1 VLPFR
6 RSLGR
11 CSSNQADRSRE
22 APPVSLKLDRVLWP
36 IGILGLAGRMTMASR
51 SEGAD
56 LLQVWSAVHDFL
68 HRLPPYRARPWVL
81 PFPYPP
87 SALLLMSP
95 LGLADF
101 ASAKVVFAVVNAL
114 AIAVAGWLC
123 LEMFGMPWR
132 SRAGAVTLIGVCLFS
147 PAIQTLNTGN
157 INGLVLAAE
166 AAALLAASRDRWLWA
181 GAALG
186 LGFAIK
192 PVLLPLVLLFALW
205 RRWAALAVALAI
217 PLAGSAL
224 ALSLAVDGGQYVSHT
239 IPGLLAGPGP
249 RHQSENVA
257 LTRLFY
263 LAGPSADLAVWPRM
277 LLAAL
282 ALGILWRRRPTKDAE
297 PLRLVEV
304 ASLILLATFL
314 GHSFAWPHYAV
325 YLLPLVV
332 SVVHPASAMRTW
344 TGLAGLY
351 GIGMPDLRLWLLGG
365 PLGFVLVHLRFTA
378 GFALLFIAVARA
390 LWTSARAGC
399 RSASRL

>member
-1 VLPFR
+1 MTL
-6 RSLGR
+6 
-11 CSSNQADRSRE
+11 N
-22 APPVSLKLDRVLWP
+22 LDRVLWS
-36 IGILGLAGRMTMASR
+36 IGILGLAGRTTMASR

-68 HRLPPYRARPWVL
+68 HRLPPYRARPSVL
-81 PFPYPP
+81 PFLYPP

-95 LGLADF
+95 FGLADF

-123 LEMFGMPWR
+123 LEMFGIPWR
-132 SRAGAVTLIGVCLFS
+132 SRAGAATLIGVCLFS

-166 AAALLAASRDRWLWA
+166 AVALLAASRDRWLWA
-181 GAALG
+181 GAAMG
-186 LGFAIK
+186 LGFAVK
-192 PVLLPLVLLFALW
+192 PVLLPLVLLFVLW

-239 IPGLLAGPGP
+239 IPGLLAVPDPGD
-249 RHQSENVA
+249 QSENVA
-257 LTRLFY
+257 LTGLFH
-263 LAGPSADLAVWPRM
+263 LVGLSTDLAAWSRL
-277 LLAAL
+277 LLAVL
-282 ALGILWRRRPTKDAE
+282 ALGILWRSRPTEDAK
-297 PLRLVEV
+297 PLRLVEA
-304 ASLILLATFL
+304 ASLILLATYL
-314 GHSFAWPHYAV
+314 GHSFAWSHYAV

-365 PLGFVLVHLRFTA
+365 RLGFVLVHLRFTA
-378 GFALLFIAVARA
+378 GFALLFVAVGRA